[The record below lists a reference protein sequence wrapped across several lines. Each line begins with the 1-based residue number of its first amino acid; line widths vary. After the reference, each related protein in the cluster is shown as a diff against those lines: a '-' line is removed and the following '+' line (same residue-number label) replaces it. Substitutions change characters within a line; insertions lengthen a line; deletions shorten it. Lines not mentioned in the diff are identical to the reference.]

1 MTCFQIVA
9 SFLSQNATF
18 NELQKVTRSLWNNSS
33 LNDNNNNNN
42 DFVFQYSDSE
52 GDKITVSST
61 LEFQEAL
68 RVAQL
73 LNISLKLT
81 IIQTPS
87 TKFSPLQQKQE
98 STDILLPFDMED
110 FTMSVNSSFTS
121 IPNTPL
127 SNSLLQSS
135 SSETEK
141 IFQDFLSILPSDAAA
156 QLLSLSKVES
166 SMTLSSTI
174 DQNKENNTNNV
185 FLGVL
190 DPHEK
195 VDVVDSN
202 EHHDVEVQYLP
213 QKPKIGDYAVTTMVD
228 ANSAYCSSSFGADY
242 VLSTTDDHK
251 TTVSPPQ
258 QNNKQVSEEPYAK
271 QSSELPAVSSKPV
284 QYSTD
289 SSFGQH
295 PYCFAY

>member
-33 LNDNNNNNN
+33 LNNNNNNNNNNAN

-87 TKFSPLQQKQE
+87 TKFSLP
-98 STDILLPFDMED
+98 TDILLPFDMED

-251 TTVSPPQ
+251 TTVSLPQ

-271 QSSELPAVSSKPV
+271 QSSQLQEVSSKPV